1 MIPLFF
7 LSAPTLGV
15 DTVPSGDCLTHHSTR
30 PQHDLERTHEVS
42 QLIETLARE
51 LERPREVP
59 DRIVDNI
66 WSTHEIDL
74 DEVGAFLETGM
85 ADLEEHEY
93 ELILSPLFTPKLT
106 DQVVFAEL
114 LGVESVPREDW
125 PALVEQLEA
134 RPTRA
139 ELVTREGDYRVALQ
153 EVILERYV
161 YRLRLD
167 GAIPEPVWSLI
178 DQDAF
183 TEESQLFKAIAR
195 RAIWDTDARRN
206 ILATYLSGA
215 ARDGLYADGDCA
227 EFLQLAEDFKPRDM
241 DHLMGRIPQLQK
253 SLQEDIDSED
263 NPKPF
268 FSDQIQANHGFD
280 RDQRKQDDGRLAAK
294 KNELAFLDRLHQAL
308 TG

>member
-1 MIPLFF
+1 M
-7 LSAPTLGV
+7 
-15 DTVPSGDCLTHHSTR
+15 
-30 PQHDLERTHEVS
+30 S
-42 QLIETLARE
+42 QLIETIAKE

-59 DRIVDNI
+59 DRIIDNI
-66 WSTHEIDL
+66 WSTHEIDR
-74 DEVGAFLETGM
+74 DEVGVFLETGL

-93 ELILSPLFTPKLT
+93 ELILSPLFTPKLP
-106 DQVVFAEL
+106 DQAVFAEL
-114 LGVESVPREDW
+114 LGAESVPREEW

-139 ELVTREGDYRVALQ
+139 ELVTRDGDFRVVLQ

-167 GAIPEPVWSLI
+167 GAIPEPVWSLLG
-178 DQDAF
+178 Q
-183 TEESQLFKAIAR
+183 ESFVQERPLFKAIAR
-195 RAIWDTDARRN
+195 RPIWESEARRN
-206 ILATYLSGA
+206 ILVTYLSGA
-215 ARDGLYADGDCA
+215 GRDGLYNDGDGIQ
-227 EFLQLAEDFKPRDM
+227 FLQLAEDFKPRDV

-253 SLQEDIDSED
+253 AIQEDIEGAD

-280 RDQRKQDDGRLAAK
+280 KDQRTQDDGRIAEK
-294 KNELAFLDRLHQAL
+294 MDKLAFLERLHQAL